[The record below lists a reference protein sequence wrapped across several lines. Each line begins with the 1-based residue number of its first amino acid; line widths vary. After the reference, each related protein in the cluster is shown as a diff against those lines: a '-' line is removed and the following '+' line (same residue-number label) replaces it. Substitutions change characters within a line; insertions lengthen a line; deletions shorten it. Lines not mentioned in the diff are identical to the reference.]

1 MPVQITL
8 FGRTFRFI
16 LMSSFQPVSTGDTM
30 WRNFLILCAILL
42 VTLTGTVKPTSAQAW
57 RNCVPDSIGPGGC
70 DSIGP
75 GGGKSIAPG
84 GGLSIGPEGGQS
96 IGPLGG
102 QSIGPGGGL
111 SIGPGGGLAI
121 DRDWSR
127 GLDPRTLRP
136 APDGRAPDH
145 YGQ

>member
-1 MPVQITL
+1 MRRNMFV
-8 FGRTFRFI
+8 F
-16 LMSSFQPVSTGDTM
+16 SS
-30 WRNFLILCAILL
+30 ILL
-42 VTLTGTVKPTSAQAW
+42 LSLTGTVKPARAQAW
-57 RNCVPDSIGPGGC
+57 RDCIPDSIGPGGC

-75 GGGKSIAPG
+75 GGGKSIGPG

-111 SIGPGGGLAI
+111 SIGPSGGLAI

-127 GLDPRTLRP
+127 GLDPHTLRP
-136 APDGRAPDH
+136 APDGRAPGLH
-145 YGQ
+145 GQ